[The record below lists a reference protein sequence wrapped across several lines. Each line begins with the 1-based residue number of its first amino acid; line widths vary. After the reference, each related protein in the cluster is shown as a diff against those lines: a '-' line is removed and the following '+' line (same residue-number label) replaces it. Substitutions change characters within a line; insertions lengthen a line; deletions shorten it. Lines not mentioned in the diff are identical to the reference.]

1 MGEPETTN
9 MAEVAVIASV
19 QETGLTASQFD
30 TIYNV
35 TSFGLAC
42 MMASTVFFFLRLG
55 SFTERYKPALCYTGL
70 VTFIAFYHYIRIFN
84 SFDAAF
90 TPCEVVEGVVN
101 PNKCSPE
108 LGYSPTGHAFN
119 DAYRYMDWL
128 LTVPLLLIEIVLVM
142 KLSPEETK
150 KQSLRL
156 GVSSALMIANGYP
169 GEVTGDPSTRWVFWF
184 LSMIPFCYI
193 VYTLFVGLKESQ
205 DAQPEAVRDQ
215 VRWACWA
222 TVFSWCTYPIVFVL
236 PMLSGSSSGKS
247 GLSAGAMVS
256 IQVGY
261 TFSDIISK
269 CGVGYL
275 VYRIGLAKSMIEL
288 ADGVGVKYT
297 EAADT
302 EEAGM

>member
-1 MGEPETTN
+1 MSAETL
-9 MAEVAVIASV
+9 ASV
-19 QETGLTASQFD
+19 LETGLTASQFD

-42 MMASTVFFFLRLG
+42 MMASTVFFFLRLP
-55 SFTERYKPALCYTGL
+55 SFSERYKPALCYTGL

-90 TPCEVVEGVVN
+90 APCAVEDGVMN
-101 PNKCSPE
+101 YAKCDPE
-108 LGYSPTGHAFN
+108 LGYMSTGHSFN

-156 GVSSALMIANGYP
+156 GVLSGLMILNGYP
-169 GEVTGDPSTRWVFWF
+169 GESSGDASTRWTYWT
-184 LSMIPFCYI
+184 LSMLPFCYI

-205 DAQPEAVRDQ
+205 DAQPECVRDQ
-215 VRWACWA
+215 VKWACWA
-222 TVFSWCTYPIVFVL
+222 TVISWCTYPVVYIL
-236 PMLSGSSSGKS
+236 PMLSGSENGKAGLTASS
-247 GLSAGAMVS
+247 MVA

-261 TFSDIISK
+261 TVSDVISK
-269 CGVGYL
+269 CGVGFL
-275 VYRIGLAKSMIEL
+275 VYNIGLKKSMMERGL
-288 ADGVGVKYT
+288 LDEDCVKADV
-297 EAADT
+297 
-302 EEAGM
+302 

>member
-1 MGEPETTN
+1 
-9 MAEVAVIASV
+9 
-19 QETGLTASQFD
+19 
-30 TIYNV
+30 
-35 TSFGLAC
+35 

-101 PNKCSPE
+101 PLKCSPE

-156 GVSSALMIANGYP
+156 GVLSGLMILNGYP
-169 GEVTGDPSTRWVFWF
+169 GESSGDASTRWTYWT
-184 LSMIPFCYI
+184 LSMLPFCYI
-193 VYTLFVGLKESQ
+193 VYTLFFGLKESQ
-205 DAQPEAVRDQ
+205 DSQPEAVRDQ
-215 VRWACWA
+215 VKWACWA
-222 TVFSWCTYPIVFVL
+222 TVISWCTYPIVYIM
-236 PMLSGSSSGKS
+236 PMMSGSSTGKA
-247 GLSAGAMVS
+247 GLTAGSMVA

-261 TFSDIISK
+261 TVSDVISK
-269 CGVGYL
+269 CGVGFL
-275 VYRIGLAKSMIEL
+275 VYNIACTKSAMERGDCEEECVK
-288 ADGVGVKYT
+288 ADV
-297 EAADT
+297 
-302 EEAGM
+302 

>member
-1 MGEPETTN
+1 MGTHATAN
-9 MAEVAVIASV
+9 MSAVVASV

-42 MMASTVFFFLRLG
+42 MMASTAFFFLRLG
-55 SFTERYKPALCYTGL
+55 SLTERYQPALCYTGL
-70 VTFIAFYHYIRIFN
+70 VTFIAFYHYNRIFN

-101 PNKCSPE
+101 PNKCSPTE
-108 LGYSPTGHAFN
+108 FGYSPTGHAFN

-156 GVSSALMIANGYP
+156 GVLSGLMILNGYP
-169 GEVTGDPSTRWVFWF
+169 GESSGDASTRWTYWT
-184 LSMIPFCYI
+184 LSMLPFCYI
-193 VYTLFVGLKESQ
+193 VYTLFYGLKESQ
-205 DAQPEAVRDQ
+205 DSQPEAVRDQ
-215 VRWACWA
+215 VKWACWA
-222 TVFSWCTYPIVFVL
+222 TVISWCTYPIVYIM
-236 PMLSGSSSGKS
+236 PMMSGSQTGKA
-247 GLSAGAMVS
+247 GLTAGSMVA

-261 TFSDIISK
+261 TVSDVISK
-269 CGVGYL
+269 CGVGFL
-275 VYRIGLAKSMIEL
+275 VYNIAATKSAMERGDCEEEDCIK
-288 ADGVGVKYT
+288 ADV
-297 EAADT
+297 
-302 EEAGM
+302 